1 MRLKGAKHNMVQNK
15 YRVTFISPSEIEQ
28 RTIMS
33 ANSLPDLIRKVE
45 NIIAD
50 PNGYFVN
57 DKKNNCYFKVIKEN
71 ITFIQYELLF
81 SDKEIHVEKL
91 KHVAPAI
98 LQQLFQKVNDSE
110 LYALSLLDVDVAT
123 KEYVLE
129 QMDPSL
135 RIRVETE
142 LAKKWEAM
150 PAEIAE
156 AQEVLLEALASFI
169 QE

>member
-1 MRLKGAKHNMVQNK
+1 MVQNK
-15 YRVTFISPSEIEQ
+15 YRVTFISPSEMEQ

-45 NIIAD
+45 SIIAD

-71 ITFIQYELLF
+71 VTFIQYELLF
-81 SDKEIHVEKL
+81 SNREIHIEKL

-98 LQQLFQKVNDSE
+98 LKKLFQKINDPE
-110 LYALSLLDVDVAT
+110 LYVLSLLDVDIAT
-123 KEYVLE
+123 KEYVLAAME
-129 QMDPSL
+129 PSL
-135 RIRVETE
+135 RMKVETE
-142 LAKKWEAM
+142 LAKKWESL
-150 PAEIAE
+150 PSEIVE

>member
-1 MRLKGAKHNMVQNK
+1 MVQNK
-15 YRVTFISPSEIEQ
+15 YRVTFISPSEMEQ

-45 NIIAD
+45 SIIAD

-71 ITFIQYELLF
+71 VTFIQYELLF
-81 SDKEIHVEKL
+81 SNREIHIEKL

-98 LQQLFQKVNDSE
+98 LKKLFQKINDPE
-110 LYALSLLDVDVAT
+110 LYVLSLLDVDIAT
-123 KEYVLE
+123 KEYVLATME
-129 QMDPSL
+129 PSL
-135 RIRVETE
+135 RMKVETE
-142 LAKKWEAM
+142 LAKKWESL
-150 PAEIAE
+150 PSEIVE

>member
-1 MRLKGAKHNMVQNK
+1 MTQNK

-28 RTIMS
+28 RTVMA

-45 NIIAD
+45 SIIAD

-71 ITFIQYELLF
+71 VTFIQYELLF

-91 KHVAPAI
+91 KHIAPAI
-98 LQQLFQKVNDSE
+98 LQQLFQKVDDPD

-123 KEYVLE
+123 KEYVLAE
-129 QMDPSL
+129 MNPSL

-142 LAKKWEAM
+142 LAKKWEAL
-150 PAEIAE
+150 PSEVAE
-156 AQEVLLEALASFI
+156 AQEVLLEALTSFI